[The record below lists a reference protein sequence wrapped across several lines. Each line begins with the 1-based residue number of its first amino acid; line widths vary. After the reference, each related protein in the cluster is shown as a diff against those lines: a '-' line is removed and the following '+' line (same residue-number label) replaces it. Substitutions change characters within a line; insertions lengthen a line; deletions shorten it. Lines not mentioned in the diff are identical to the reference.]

1 MVKCVNILLM
11 MVQCMLCNVNNTFAK
26 TQRVLKRIKP
36 YVTVYFLTVLLHQS
50 SYRQSLGVKRVQG
63 NKKGIL
69 TRQRQPKQAAYVLR
83 NRYLNLNISMG
94 STKRD
99 EYKNGKCT
107 C

>member
-1 MVKCVNILLM
+1 MYSL
-11 MVQCMLCNVNNTFAK
+11 NVDD
-26 TQRVLKRIKP
+26 VH
-36 YVTVYFLTVLLHQS
+36 YVSSFLFFYAIFLRMCFIYLF
-50 SYRQSLGVKRVQG
+50 LDVKRVQG

-69 TRQRQPKQAAYVLR
+69 TRQRQPKEAAYVLR